1 MRDPAGYDEAV
12 ARAECDRMPLEI
24 DDKLAFHDEDVETG
38 LISWEQSAGGMMEPE
53 DGERQEHV
61 PRWDREVAPRSSSF
75 IARHLDGPQFATVE
89 DECNGAVGAAGEIG
103 EGLPDGIVTPRS
115 IRPFDFLP

>member
-1 MRDPAGYDEAV
+1 MDVDNLKR
-12 ARAECDRMPLEI
+12 RI
-24 DDKLAFHDEDVETG
+24 EDVETG
-38 LISWEQSAGGMMEPE
+38 LISWEQSAGGMMGPE
-53 DGERQEHV
+53 DRERQEHV